1 MQACLDRSSVTEC
14 KDHVGLPNI
23 KVDSF
28 AIPKTSAV
36 QITLIL
42 HLARYL
48 LSWMGELIKSTESSQ
63 KSDRGP
69 RSPYVADFRCD
80 AFKRKDFGRA
90 NQQTAKHIHRPE
102 HSRIASEIKHDL
114 KVNLTCRLWL
124 RKNAKA
130 ETGVCLNADL
140 MEVHASRHSEP
151 DLKAQ

>member
-1 MQACLDRSSVTEC
+1 MFGNMQACLDRSSVTEC

-28 AIPKTSAV
+28 AIPKTSA
-36 QITLIL
+36 
-42 HLARYL
+42 
-48 LSWMGELIKSTESSQ
+48 

-114 KVNLTCRLWL
+114 KVNLTCRL
-124 RKNAKA
+124 
-130 ETGVCLNADL
+130 
-140 MEVHASRHSEP
+140 
-151 DLKAQ
+151 